1 MIFVHPLL
9 LAGLALVGIPILLH
23 LIMRQQPK
31 HLLFPA
37 MRFLLQQHRINQR
50 KLRLRHLLLL
60 ALRILVLAAF
70 CLALAR
76 PKVFSERLNLTAD
89 RPVAAVL
96 IFDTS
101 VSMEYNVAGQSR
113 LDEAKR
119 RALELLD
126 ELPQGSRVAVL
137 DTAEPGGEWL
147 VSLSQARERI
157 SALELRAANYPVT
170 SQILPAYD
178 LLAKLDEEADLPD
191 EMPLR
196 FLYVFSDR
204 TQACWNNN
212 QLETLQRR
220 HDQLPPNSVHTV
232 FVDVGVDNPAGVVL
246 TNLEVPKQVIPANER
261 VLLRATVQAVGIGCD
276 TEIRCHIDGKEP
288 LDRRPVTLEA
298 GQNRVFTFERRG
310 LTPGMHQAEI
320 SLATKSG
327 LPSAGSLFATFE
339 VQGPRR
345 VLTVTDSV
353 ADARI
358 WKLALGAQ
366 DAFQCDVKTP
376 AEFRQ
381 NLFPKELAQYK
392 AVCLLNVAK
401 PDAEIW
407 DRLLVYVQ
415 SGGGLAI
422 IPGGEELNVAAYS
435 TEAARKLMPAR
446 LVKVVAAEKPG
457 AIWSSHT
464 YRHPVIAPF
473 DEWSKNE
480 TVDFLK
486 PGLEPSAA
494 RYWEVEMPPGQEA
507 FAIVRYGADKPA
519 LLERNFDKKT
529 VRGRVLLFTTPL
541 DDAHVAGR
549 DAAGHD
555 RPRWNTYLQT
565 SFYLVLVQKTIGY
578 LAGDAES
585 GVFNFS
591 CGQSVP
597 VALPAESRLLNY
609 TIDGPGLNGAD
620 NQVPRAEDQGEL
632 QITKAMVPGNY
643 KVLGDGK
650 PVGAFSLN
658 LPAEESQLNRVPVEQ
673 IEALFGAGSVLPLDQ
688 KATLHDALQ
697 SHFNQPVELLPWLM
711 ILVLLVLVVEN
722 LLANKFYRREPD
734 ENELANQRPSPPLPQ
749 GTMGG

>member
-1 MIFVHPLL
+1 MTFVHPIL

-37 MRFLLQQHRINQR
+37 IRFLLQQHRINQR

-60 ALRILVLAAF
+60 ALRVLVLAAF

-76 PKVFSERLNLTAD
+76 PKVFSERLNWSAE

-101 VSMEYNVAGQSR
+101 LSMEYNVAGQTR
-113 LDEAKR
+113 LEEAKR

-126 ELPQGSRVAVL
+126 EFPQGSRVAVL
-137 DTAEPGGEWL
+137 DSAEPGGEWL
-147 VSLSQARERI
+147 VSPSQARERI
-157 SALELRAANYPVT
+157 GALELRAANFPVT
-170 SQILPAYD
+170 SQVAPAYD
-178 LLAKLDEEADLPD
+178 LLAKLDEEAEVPD
-191 EMPLR
+191 EMPAR

-212 QLETLQRR
+212 QVEQLQRR
-220 HDQLPPNSVHTV
+220 RDQLPPNSVHAV
-232 FVDVGVDNPAGVVL
+232 FVDVGVDNPASVVL

-276 TEIRCHIDGKEP
+276 TEILCRIDGTEP
-288 LDRRPVTLEA
+288 LDRKPVTLEA

-310 LTPGMHQAEI
+310 LAPGMHQAEI
-320 SLATKSG
+320 QLATKSG

-339 VQGPRR
+339 VQGPRQ
-345 VLTVTDSV
+345 VLTVTDNV

-381 NLFPKELAQYK
+381 SLFPKELAKYK

-415 SGGGLAI
+415 AGGGLAI
-422 IPGGEELNVAAYS
+422 IPGGDDLDVTAYQS
-435 TEAARKLMPAR
+435 EAARKLMPAR
-446 LVKVVAAEKPG
+446 LVKVVAADKPG

-473 DEWSKNE
+473 GEWSKNE

-494 RYWEVEMPPGQEA
+494 RYWEVEMPPNEEA
-507 FAIVRYGADKPA
+507 FAIVRYGENKPA
-519 LLERNFDKKT
+519 LLERNFDRKT
-529 VRGRVLLFTTPL
+529 VRGRVMLFTTPL
-541 DDAHVAGR
+541 DDAHITGP
-549 DAAGHD
+549 D
-555 RPRWNTYLQT
+555 RARWNTYLQT

-578 LAGDAES
+578 LAGDAEG
-585 GVFNFS
+585 GVFNFQS
-591 CGQSVP
+591 GQSVP
-597 VALPAESRLLNY
+597 VALPAGSRLLTY
-609 TIDGPGLNGAD
+609 TVDGPGLSGAD
-620 NQVPRAEDQGEL
+620 NQVPRAEDQSEL
-632 QITKAMVPGNY
+632 QITKAVKPGNY

-650 PVGAFSLN
+650 PTAAFSLN
-658 LPAEESQLNRVPVEQ
+658 VPPDECQLNRVPAEQ
-673 IEALFGAGSVLPLDQ
+673 IEALFGPGSVLPLDQ
-688 KATLHDALQ
+688 KATLHEALQ

-734 ENELANQRPSPPLPQ
+734 EGEAAAVPSGQ
-749 GTMGG
+749 TT